1 MSIQNCQMVPGGKMY
16 DITYGCSCQCRFTK
30 AFYILNGIVAS
41 CRIVINQKIDVT
53 GYGKSVVGGRNEI
66 DKGYLGKC
74 LYLKSTAEV

>member
-1 MSIQNCQMVPGGKMY
+1 MVRGGKMY
-16 DITYGCSCQCRFTK
+16 DITYCCSCQCCFYK
-30 AFYILNGIVAS
+30 SFYILNGIVDS
-41 CRIVINQKIDVT
+41 RRIVIDQKIDVM